1 MFSPTLMF
9 FFAQHLD
16 MFDSPICDIA
26 GLIITGKLDEA
37 IEHLTNAIVLNPL
50 SAIMYGTRG
59 KRQTFYA
66 PYISNANVYA

>member
-1 MFSPTLMF
+1 
-9 FFAQHLD
+9 
-16 MFDSPICDIA
+16 MFDSQIRAIA

-37 IEHLTNAIVLNPL
+37 IEHLTSAIVLNPL

-66 PYISNANVYA
+66 PYISNASAYA